1 MASLFQ
7 GDPQKATSYVTSTT
21 ETPKWLQD
29 AIYNQI
35 YQATN
40 VANTPF
46 TPYKG
51 TLVAGATPQQQS
63 AYDAVTANQG
73 LWKAPFETAQTG
85 LEKLSTA
92 PGAMTAATPYMTRAA
107 GMSPLE
113 AAQGL
118 ISQAT
123 GTTGVSAATPYL
135 TQQAAA
141 LGGVDTGAAARTL
154 QPYVGASLEGSGLTA
169 AAPYMQQAAQTSAQ
183 DIGQFFNPYTESV
196 TNQIAKLG
204 ARNLQENLLPAV
216 SDAFI
221 RAGQFG
227 GTRMGEFGSR
237 ALRDTQESILNQ
249 QSQALQAGY
258 GQAVSAAQQEAARQA
273 QLAST
278 AGGLGTAQQQ
288 AILAGGQ
295 ALTSA
300 QQQAAQ
306 QEIARAQAL
315 GGVGTQLGGL
325 TQAQQQAL
333 LSAAQQTGALTGQQQ
348 QLLAS
353 LGSQAGQLTQAD
365 LQRQQSALA
374 QMAQMAQQGQQMRTA
389 DVAALEAAGLAQ
401 QQQAQRQ
408 ADAAYQQY
416 LIEQQYPKTQLDWL
430 STQVRGMAPNV
441 ASATTQ
447 SGTTT
452 GQTYSA
458 SPLQQ
463 LATGLSASAG
473 LNKLLSNQ

>member
-1 MASLFQ
+1 MGSLFQ

-35 YQATN
+35 YQSTN

-46 TPYKG
+46 TPYTG
-51 TLVAGATPQQQS
+51 TLVAAAKPQQTK
-63 AYDAVTANQG
+63 AYEAVSENFGAFQPALNKAQQG
-73 LWKAPFETAQTG
+73 AEA
-85 LEKLSTA
+85 LSTA
-92 PGAMTAATPYMTRAA
+92 PGAMAAASPYMQQAA
-107 GMSPLE
+107 GMSALG
-113 AAQGL
+113 AAQPL
-118 ISQAT
+118 MSQAV
-123 GTTGVSAATPYL
+123 GTSGVGAAQPYL
-135 TQQAAA
+135 SQQAAA
-141 LGGVDTGAAARTL
+141 LAGVDTSTGARTL
-154 QPYVGASLEGSGLTA
+154 SPYVQASLEGSGLTA

-204 ARNLQENLLPAV
+204 ARNLSENLLPAV
-216 SDAFI
+216 SDSFI

-237 ALRDTQESILNQ
+237 ALRDTQESILGQ

-258 GQAVSAAQQEAARQA
+258 GQALSAAQQEAARQA

-288 AILAGGQ
+288 AILSGGQ

-325 TQAQQQAL
+325 TQQQQSAL

-353 LGSQAGQLTQAD
+353 LGSQAGQLTGAD
-365 LQRQQSALA
+365 LQQRQSALA
-374 QMAQMAQQGQQMRTA
+374 QMAQLAQQGQQMRTT
-389 DVAALEAAGLAQ
+389 DVAALEAAGSAQ
-401 QQQAQRQ
+401 QQQAQRE
-408 ADAAYQQY
+408 ADAKYQQY
-416 LIEQQYPKTQLDWL
+416 MLEQQYPKSQLDWL

-441 ASATTQ
+441 QSATTQ
-447 SGTTT
+447 GTTTT

-463 LATGLSASAG
+463 LATGLSAGAG
-473 LNKLLSNQ
+473 LTNLLNR

>member
-35 YQATN
+35 YQSTN

-51 TLVAGATPQQQS
+51 TLVAGATPQQQQ
-63 AYDAVTANQG
+63 AYDAVSANQG
-73 LWKAPFETAQTG
+73 AWKAPFEAAQTG
-85 LEKLSTA
+85 LEKLSAA
-92 PGAMTAATPYMTRAA
+92 PGAMTAAAPYLQQAT
-107 GMSPLE
+107 GMSPLQ
-113 AAQGL
+113 AAQPL

-123 GTTGVSAATPYL
+123 GTSGVGAAQPYL

-141 LGGVDTGAAARTL
+141 LAGVDTSTGARTL
-154 QPYVGASLEGSGLTA
+154 SPYVQASLEGSGLTA

-196 TNQIAKLG
+196 TNQIARLG
-204 ARNLQENLLPAV
+204 ARNLSENLLPAV
-216 SDAFI
+216 SDSFI

-237 ALRDTQESILNQ
+237 ALRDTQESVLNQ

-258 GQAVSAAQQEAARQA
+258 GQALSAAQQEAARQA

-288 AILAGGQ
+288 AILSGGQ

-325 TQAQQQAL
+325 TQSQQQAL
-333 LSAAQQTGALTGQQQ
+333 LSAAQQTGSLTGQQQ

-353 LGSQAGQLTQAD
+353 MGAQAGQLTGAD
-365 LQRQQSALA
+365 LQRQQSTLQ
-374 QMAQMAQQGQQMRTA
+374 QMAAMAQQGQQMRTQ
-389 DVAALEAAGLAQ
+389 DVAALEAAGMSQ
-401 QQQAQRQ
+401 QQIAQRE
-408 ADAAYQQY
+408 ADSKYQQY
-416 LIEQQYPKTQLDWL
+416 LLEQQYPKSQLDWL

-441 ASATTQ
+441 QSSTTQ
-447 SGTTT
+447 SGAST
-452 GQTYSA
+452 GQSYSA

-473 LNKLLSNQ
+473 LSKLLGG

>member
-46 TPYKG
+46 TPYGG
-51 TLVAGATPQQQS
+51 TLVAGAKPQQQQ

-73 LWKAPFETAQTG
+73 AWKPAFEQAQTG
-85 LEKLSTA
+85 LEKLSAA
-92 PGAMTAATPYMTRAA
+92 PGAMAAASPYMTQAA
-107 GMSPLE
+107 GMSPLQ

-118 ISQAT
+118 ITQAT
-123 GTTGVSAATPYL
+123 GTTGVGAAQPFL
-135 TQQAAA
+135 NQQAAA
-141 LGGVDTGAAARTL
+141 LAGVDTGTGARTL
-154 QPYVGASLEGSGLTA
+154 SPYVQASLEGSGLTA

-196 TNQIAKLG
+196 TNQIARLG
-204 ARNLQENLLPAV
+204 ARNLSENLLPAV
-216 SDAFI
+216 SDSFI

-237 ALRDTQESILNQ
+237 ALRDTQESVLGQ

-258 GQAVSAAQQEAARQA
+258 GQALSAAQQESARQA

-288 AILAGGQ
+288 AILSGGQ

-325 TQAQQQAL
+325 TQSQQQAL
-333 LSAAQQTGALTGQQQ
+333 LSAAQQTGSLTGQQQ

-353 LGSQAGQLTQAD
+353 MGAQAGQLTGAD
-365 LQRQQSALA
+365 LQRQQSTLQ
-374 QMAQMAQQGQQMRTA
+374 QMAAMAQQGQQMRTQ
-389 DVAALEAAGLAQ
+389 DVAALEAAGMSQ
-401 QQQAQRQ
+401 QQIAQRE
-408 ADAAYQQY
+408 ADSKYQQY
-416 LIEQQYPKTQLDWL
+416 LLEQQYPKSQLDWL

-441 ASATTQ
+441 QSSTTQ
-447 SGTTT
+447 SGAST
-452 GQTYSA
+452 GQSYSA

-473 LNKLLSNQ
+473 LSKLLGG